1 MQRSGTRVI
10 CASSGTSRARRARA
24 SDQNLSKSAGDG
36 LPFLIFSGSNP
47 ALNTN
52 GSSRPFLVGGRE
64 SRKNPGARNVPETL
78 KTTPVADTSKGMFVN
93 TVVPKLSRT
102 AKGRFD
108 ASKFFL
114 PSSLTVNVAVSP
126 QR

>member
-1 MQRSGTRVI
+1 MLRSGTRVI

-24 SDQNLSKSAGDG
+24 SAQNASKSAGDG

-52 GSSRPFLVGGRE
+52 GSLRPFFVGGRV
-64 SRKNPGARNVPETL
+64 SRRNPGSRSVPETL
-78 KTTPVADTSKGMFVN
+78 NTAPTDDTSNGMFVK
-93 TVVPKLSRT
+93 TVVPKLSKT
-102 AKGRFD
+102 AKARSDPARF
-108 ASKFFL
+108 FFS
-114 PSSLTVNVAVSP
+114 SSLTVNVAVSP